1 MQIYNLDSKMNK
13 GNTAIP
19 DILNDLSIKSMK
31 LITNNPFK
39 MNQMKKL
46 GLDVSSRIPMQIN
59 PGLYNRKYLKAKRER
74 MLHKLDDYKYFID
87 EKSISHIKFMD
98 QSKEDGE
105 ELESVDN
112 RGIGQDRDVH
122 TRNRTYVFGRNS
134 VTDAITAIRNGEI
147 VVVVDDENREN
158 EGDLIMA
165 AEKCDSSTIGF
176 IVRHTSGVLCVS
188 LEKKRLD
195 ALNLPPMVTFNQ
207 DPKQTAYSVSVDCK
221 HNTTTGISAA
231 DRAITF
237 RALANPRMCASD
249 FHRPGHVFPLRYKE
263 GGVLAR
269 AGHTEASLDLTRLA
283 GLSPAGVLAEVV
295 NDEGSV
301 MKLEDLKSFSDL
313 HGLALTS
320 VQDLIAYRYET
331 EVISSQ

>member
-1 MQIYNLDSKMNK
+1 MLKPLILISSWSYLLICLKIISNIVLYNLLLTAAYALQDGGMDTVDANIQL
-13 GNTAIP
+13 GFQDEQREYTAIP

-39 MNQMKKL
+39 INQMKKL

-112 RGIGQDRDVH
+112 RGIGQDRDVV

-249 FHRPGHVFPLRYKE
+249 FHRPGHVFPLRYI
-263 GGVLAR
+263 A
-269 AGHTEASLDLTRLA
+269 
-283 GLSPAGVLAEVV
+283 
-295 NDEGSV
+295 
-301 MKLEDLKSFSDL
+301 MKSSASFSSL
-313 HGLALTS
+313 FL
-320 VQDLIAYRYET
+320 
-331 EVISSQ
+331 SSMLL

>member
-1 MQIYNLDSKMNK
+1 LYNLLLTAAYALQDGGMDTVDANIQL
-13 GNTAIP
+13 GFQDEQREYTAIP

-39 MNQMKKL
+39 INQMKKL

-134 VTDAITAIRNGEI
+134 VT
-147 VVVVDDENREN
+147 
-158 EGDLIMA
+158 
-165 AEKCDSSTIGF
+165 
-176 IVRHTSGVLCVS
+176 
-188 LEKKRLD
+188 
-195 ALNLPPMVTFNQ
+195 
-207 DPKQTAYSVSVDCK
+207 
-221 HNTTTGISAA
+221 
-231 DRAITF
+231 
-237 RALANPRMCASD
+237 
-249 FHRPGHVFPLRYKE
+249 
-263 GGVLAR
+263 
-269 AGHTEASLDLTRLA
+269 
-283 GLSPAGVLAEVV
+283 
-295 NDEGSV
+295 
-301 MKLEDLKSFSDL
+301 
-313 HGLALTS
+313 
-320 VQDLIAYRYET
+320 
-331 EVISSQ
+331 